1 MNCLKVETITA
12 KQPSRGNEKVT
23 GKYTTTTF
31 KGDYNKVVNKN
42 YGDHTSARTLPCK
55 FSDYSQLM
63 IKKLHI
69 SINSHISIAVMTT
82 VWFFMLGH

>member
-42 YGDHTSARTLPCK
+42 YGDHTSVQTLP
-55 FSDYSQLM
+55 
-63 IKKLHI
+63 
-69 SINSHISIAVMTT
+69 
-82 VWFFMLGH
+82 